1 MAEAE
6 WSVGGVSVI
15 EERLLPD
22 PAERADAE
30 ELTLASIE
38 ALSKLGKA
46 TAANSGL
53 KWVPLK
59 VPWIPMP

>member
-1 MAEAE
+1 
-6 WSVGGVSVI
+6 VGGVSVL
-15 EERLLPD
+15 EEQLLPD
-22 PAERADAE
+22 AAEPDDAV

-38 ALSKLGKA
+38 ALGKLGKA